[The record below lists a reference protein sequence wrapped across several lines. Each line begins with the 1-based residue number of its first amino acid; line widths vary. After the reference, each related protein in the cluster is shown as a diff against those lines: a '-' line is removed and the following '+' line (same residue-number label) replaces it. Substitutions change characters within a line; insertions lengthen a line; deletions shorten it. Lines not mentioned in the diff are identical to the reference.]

1 MDANKLWTSVTQKLK
16 GTYPKS
22 LFKVYFVDESIPIA
36 IIDHVFYLKGN
47 VNVKDFF
54 ENEIQKEILLKA
66 FSELAANINDIV
78 VITDHEK
85 EMQLFKTIEELELE
99 EDEDDDKN
107 DALKLKIRSESI
119 ANANLN
125 PKYTFD
131 TFVVGP
137 SNNIAVAAC
146 ERIAMSDKISRD
158 NPLFLYGGVG
168 LGKTHLM
175 HAIGHRIL
183 ERDPSKKIIYISSE
197 TFTNELLVAIRYKKN
212 EEFREKY
219 RNVDLFMIDDVQF
232 IAGKNTVEEELF
244 HTFND
249 VFSAGKKIVLSSDRP
264 PKDIPHLEDRLK
276 SRFVSGMTVDIQAP
290 DYSTRMAILQYKAET
305 ECKSV
310 PNDVIEYIADNVKS
324 NIRELE
330 GAFNKVI
337 LYSELSSKEIDILT
351 AKEALKDILVS
362 YKTKEINIL
371 RIKEMVADAYNVT
384 VEELNS
390 KKRTKNIAFPRQVA
404 MYISRSLLD
413 ISLPNIGDEFGGRD
427 HTTVMHAIKKVE
439 DEIMKSE
446 ITKVKIEKIISDLN
460 G

>member
-1 MDANKLWTSVTQKLK
+1 MDANKLWTSAKQKLK
-16 GTYPKS
+16 GSFPKS
-22 LFKVYFVDESIPIA
+22 FFEIYFNEESVPIA
-36 IIDHVFYLKGN
+36 VKDHVFYLRGN
-47 VNVKDFF
+47 IRTKEFF
-54 ENEIQKEILLKA
+54 EKQKKDKLLEA
-66 FSELAANINDIV
+66 FSELAANINDVV
-78 VITDHEK
+78 VITD
-85 EMQLFKTIEELELE
+85 LDEELAFFKAVDE
-99 EDEDDDKN
+99 ENARKGVDDERTQLISKAN
-107 DALKLKIRSESI
+107 NI

-146 ERIAMSDKISRD
+146 QRVASSDDIMND

-175 HAIGHRIL
+175 HAIGHNVL
-183 ERDPSKKIIYISSE
+183 ERDPSKKVLYVSSE
-197 TFTNELLVAIRYKKN
+197 TFTNELIMAIREKKN
-212 EEFREKY
+212 DEFRHKY
-219 RNVDLFMIDDVQF
+219 RSVDLFMIDDVQF
-232 IAGKNTVEEELF
+232 IAGKTSVEEELF

-249 VFSAGKKIVLSSDRP
+249 VFAAGKKIILSSDRP
-264 PKDIPHLEDRLK
+264 PRDIPHLKDRLK
-276 SRFVSGMTVDIQAP
+276 SRFICGIMVDIQAP
-290 DYSTRMAILQYKAET
+290 DYSTRMAILQSKAESDNLSIP
-305 ECKSV
+305 K
-310 PNDVIEYIADNVKS
+310 DVIEYIADNVKS

-330 GAFNKVI
+330 GALNKVI
-337 LYSELSSKEIDILT
+337 LYADLSSQELNLDT

-362 YKTKEINIL
+362 YKTKEINVL

-384 VEELNS
+384 VDDLNS

-404 MYISRSLLD
+404 MYISRTLLD

-427 HTTVMHAIKKVE
+427 HTTVMHAIKKIE
-439 DEIMKSE
+439 DEMEKSE

>member
-1 MDANKLWTSVTQKLK
+1 MDANKLWTSAKQKLK
-16 GTYPKS
+16 GSFPKS
-22 LFKVYFVDESIPIA
+22 FFEIYFNEESVPIA
-36 IIDHVFYLKGN
+36 VKDHVFYLRGN
-47 VNVKDFF
+47 IRTKEFF
-54 ENEIQKEILLKA
+54 EKQKKDKLLEA
-66 FSELAANINDIV
+66 FSELAANINDVV
-78 VITDHEK
+78 VITD
-85 EMQLFKTIEELELE
+85 LDEELAFFEAVDE
-99 EDEDDDKN
+99 ENARKGVDDERTQLISKAN
-107 DALKLKIRSESI
+107 NI

-146 ERIAMSDKISRD
+146 QRVASSDDIMND

-175 HAIGHRIL
+175 HAIGHNVL
-183 ERDPSKKIIYISSE
+183 ERDPSKKVLYVSSE
-197 TFTNELLVAIRYKKN
+197 TFTNELIMAIREKKN
-212 EEFREKY
+212 DEFRHKY
-219 RNVDLFMIDDVQF
+219 RSVDLFMIDDVQF
-232 IAGKNTVEEELF
+232 IAGKTSVEEELF

-249 VFSAGKKIVLSSDRP
+249 VFAAGKKIILSSDRP
-264 PKDIPHLEDRLK
+264 PRDIPHLKDRLK
-276 SRFVSGMTVDIQAP
+276 SRFICGIMVDIQAP
-290 DYSTRMAILQYKAET
+290 DYSTRMAILQSKAESDNLSIP
-305 ECKSV
+305 K
-310 PNDVIEYIADNVKS
+310 DVIEYIADNVKS

-330 GAFNKVI
+330 GALNKVI
-337 LYSELSSKEIDILT
+337 LYADLSSQELNLDT

-362 YKTKEINIL
+362 YKTKEINVL

-384 VEELNS
+384 VDDLNS

-404 MYISRSLLD
+404 MYISRTLLD

-427 HTTVMHAIKKVE
+427 HTTVMHAIKKIE
-439 DEIMKSE
+439 DEMEKSE

>member
-1 MDANKLWTSVTQKLK
+1 MDANKLWTSATQKLK
-16 GTYPKS
+16 GQYPKS
-22 LFKVYFVDESIPIA
+22 LFQVYFVDESIPIA
-36 IIDHVFYLKGN
+36 ILNHTFYIKGN
-47 VNVKDFF
+47 INVKNFF
-54 ENEIQKEILLKA
+54 EKDMQKEVLLKA

-78 VITDHEK
+78 VITDYES
-85 EMQLFKTIEELELE
+85 ETELFKTIENQ
-99 EDEDDDKN
+99 DKEKN
-107 DALKLKIRSESI
+107 NEAKKTDKSHLKIKSESI
-119 ANANLN
+119 SNANLN

-131 TFVVGP
+131 TFVIGP

-146 ERIAMSDKISRD
+146 QRVAMSDEISKD

-175 HAIGHRIL
+175 HAIGHCIL
-183 ERDPSKKIIYISSE
+183 DRDPTKKILYISSE
-197 TFTNELLVAIRYKKN
+197 TFTNELIIAIRDKKN
-212 EEFREKY
+212 DEFRDKY

-232 IAGKNTVEEELF
+232 IAGKNSVEEELF

-249 VFSAGKKIVLSSDRP
+249 VFAAGKKIVLSSDRP
-264 PKDIPHLEDRLK
+264 PKDIPHLKDRLK

-290 DYSTRMAILQYKAET
+290 DYSTRMAILQSKAES
-305 ECKSV
+305 EGKAISK
-310 PNDVIEYIADNVKS
+310 DVIEYIADNVKS

-330 GAFNKVI
+330 GSLNKVI
-337 LYSELSSKEIDILT
+337 LYSELSSKDIDINT

-371 RIKEMVADAYNVT
+371 RIKEMVADSYSVS
-384 VEELNS
+384 VEDLNS

-404 MYISRSLLD
+404 MYIARNLLD
-413 ISLPNIGDEFGGRD
+413 ISLPNIGGEFGGRD

>member
-22 LFKVYFVDESIPIA
+22 LFKVYFVKDSIPIA
-36 IIDHVFYLKGN
+36 IVNHVFYLRGTLS
-47 VNVKDFF
+47 VKDFF
-54 ENEIQKEILLKA
+54 ENETHKANVLKA
-66 FSELAANINDIV
+66 FSELAANINDIS
-78 VITDHEK
+78 VITDDK
-85 EMQLFKTIEELELE
+85 TEMELFKTLE
-99 EDEDDDKN
+99 ESENKEEIDIKN
-107 DALKLKIRSESI
+107 DELSLKLRSESI
-119 ANANLN
+119 ANAKLN
-125 PKYTFD
+125 PKYTFN

-175 HAIGHRIL
+175 HAIGHKIL

-197 TFTNELLVAIRYKKN
+197 TFTNEFLVALRHQKN
-212 EEFREKY
+212 AEFRDKY

-232 IAGKNTVEEELF
+232 IAGKETVEEELF

-264 PKDIPHLEDRLK
+264 PKDIPILEDRLK

-290 DYSTRMAILQYKAET
+290 DYSTRMAILQYKSEN
-305 ECKSV
+305 EKKDI
-310 PNDVIEYIADNVKS
+310 PNEVIEYIADNVKS

-330 GAFNKVI
+330 GALNKVI
-337 LYSELSSKEIDILT
+337 LYSELSSKKIDLAT

-362 YKTKEINIL
+362 YKTKEINML
-371 RIKEMVADAYNVT
+371 RIKEMVADSYNVT

-404 MYISRSLLD
+404 MYIARNLLD